1 MIMTVNP
8 LSHYLMRFLNDVTG
22 FGQKDAVN
30 ESVSYTIDVNK
41 TLVQLILH
49 KVFLTYLDV
58 FLSFLTH
65 MTALLVFTTA
75 MGWLKTLLS

>member
-1 MIMTVNP
+1 MTSLALVKKTQ
-8 LSHYLMRFLNDVTG
+8 SKSQYRG
-22 FGQKDAVN
+22 
-30 ESVSYTIDVNK
+30 TIDVNR

-58 FLSFLTH
+58 FLRFLTH

>member
-1 MIMTVNP
+1 MTSLALVKKTQ
-8 LSHYLMRFLNDVTG
+8 SMSQYRASTF
-22 FGQKDAVN
+22 
-30 ESVSYTIDVNK
+30 DVNR
-41 TLVQLILH
+41 TLLQLILH

-65 MTALLVFTTA
+65 MTALLVLTVA

>member
-1 MIMTVNP
+1 MTSLALVKKTQ
-8 LSHYLMRFLNDVTG
+8 SKSQYRG
-22 FGQKDAVN
+22 
-30 ESVSYTIDVNK
+30 TIDVNR

-49 KVFLTYLDV
+49 KVFLTYFNV

-65 MTALLVFTTA
+65 MTALLVLTVA